1 MKSYIIR
8 FEIFNEMIAYLDFAL
23 PQPPPNGG
31 VRRSI

>member
-8 FEIFNEMIAYLDFAL
+8 FEIFNEMIAYLDFAH
-23 PQPPPNGG
+23 PQPPNGG